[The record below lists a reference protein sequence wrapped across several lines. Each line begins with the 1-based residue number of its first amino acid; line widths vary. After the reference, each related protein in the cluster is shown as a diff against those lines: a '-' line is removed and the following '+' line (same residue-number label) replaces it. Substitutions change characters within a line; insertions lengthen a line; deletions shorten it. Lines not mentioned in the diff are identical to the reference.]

1 MSFFENWFGV
11 KDTEWVQPKIR
22 FGRYSD
28 SYKPTKCYDA
38 WDKALDMFEDGRF
51 LDSLELFFTFLKDE
65 KENNIHW
72 KKNDQSIAFEL
83 FQGSKRII
91 GWATPERLRIE
102 GRVARMI
109 DAGPELLRR
118 MIEHNYSLKFG
129 RYALDPD
136 RHITLIFDTIA
147 IDASPYKLYYAFK
160 EIATQADKQD
170 DLLLE
175 EYGQME
181 AVDTSHL
188 EPLPAIE
195 TQIKHH
201 FIVSKIKEILEDVE
215 EERLN
220 DYTGGISYLLLNLI
234 YKIDY
239 LTKPEGYTMECLER
253 MHRRFFSKNKTLT
266 AKEKNQFLIDEL
278 KRLLDR
284 SEKEYSR
291 EMYHV
296 KTTFGITS
304 SVTHDRLVNL
314 INSEIGDMDWYVDNN
329 YHNVAAAIPS
339 YLIGYSLFNYAL
351 PLPDRDFF
359 HLFYR
364 ITETNYFKALG
375 FKPDFCDCESE
386 LLNRKIIKRAID
398 QIVKKHRSRYPNLRP
413 AITQLVFDDLISF
426 SKSYLLMVRDL
437 DLTRID

>member
-1 MSFFENWFGV
+1 MSFFERWLGA
-11 KDTEWVQPKIR
+11 KDTEWVQPEIR

-28 SYKPTKCYDA
+28 SYKPSECYDA
-38 WDKALDMFEDGRF
+38 WDKALDVFEEGQF
-51 LDSLELFFTFLKDE
+51 LASLELFFLFLQD
-65 KENNIHW
+65 KEEDNVRW
-72 KKNDQSIAFEL
+72 ERTEQSISFEF
-83 FQGSKRII
+83 FQGSKRIV
-91 GWATPERLRIE
+91 GWANPERLRIE
-102 GRVARMI
+102 GRVAHMI
-109 DAGPELLRR
+109 DSGPKLLRQ
-118 MIEHNYSLKFG
+118 MVEHNYSLKFG

-136 RHITLIFDTIA
+136 RHITIIFDTLA

-175 EYGQME
+175 EYGQMG
-181 AVDTSHL
+181 AVDSSHL

-195 TQIKHH
+195 TKVKHL
-201 FIVSKIKEILEDVE
+201 FILNNIRQILEDVN
-215 EERLN
+215 EERLV
-220 DYTGGISYLLLNLI
+220 DYPGGIAYLLLNLI

-239 LTKPEGYTMECLER
+239 LVKPEGFTMESLER
-253 MHRRFFSKNKTLT
+253 MHRRFFSKEKTLN
-266 AKEKNQFLIDEL
+266 AKKKNQLLIEEL
-278 KRLLDR
+278 ENLLER
-284 SEKEYSR
+284 SENDYTQ
-291 EMYHV
+291 EMYQV

-314 INSEIGDMDWYVDNN
+314 INGELDDMDWYKDNG
-329 YHNVAAAIPS
+329 YKNVAEAIPS

-364 ITETNYFKALG
+364 ITESDYFSALG
-375 FKPDFCDCESE
+375 FKPNFSDPKTARPD
-386 LLNRKIIKRAID
+386 RKIIKRAIL
-398 QIVKKHRSRYPNLRP
+398 QIVQKHRSRYPNLRP
-413 AITQLVFDDLISF
+413 AVTQLVFDDMVAF